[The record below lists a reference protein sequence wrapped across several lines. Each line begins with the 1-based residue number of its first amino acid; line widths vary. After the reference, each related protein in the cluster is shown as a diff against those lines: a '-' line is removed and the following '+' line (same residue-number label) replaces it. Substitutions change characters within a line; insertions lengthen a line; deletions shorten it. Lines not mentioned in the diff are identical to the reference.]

1 MRLAQL
7 GLPTGQHGLR
17 YSSTAAH
24 ETAPW
29 LSVWTLYGGGAM
41 RFIPD
46 LSLHLVFDL
55 SGRYEVEPFLW
66 YTGAAWCEMEVPS
79 GSELVGLQLPVWDAR
94 SMQQQTAYDDTDDTA
109 YVKTVRVTSEWV
121 FQLYAALLDAR
132 DNAAQHGGE
141 LAIDGVIELFASYAA
156 GELGTDFS
164 GYFVSVATT
173 ADGDRH
179 ITHSG
184 YSQRHER
191 RLYTRYVGITRKRF
205 ERVARLHR
213 ALERLRATGRFD
225 PQEFYDQAHMI
236 NEFRALCGYT
246 PRQVLQMFAA

>member
-7 GLPTGQHGLR
+7 GLPTGQNDLR
-17 YSSTAAH
+17 YSSTVADA
-24 ETAPW
+24 TAPW
-29 LSVWTLYGGGAM
+29 LSIWTLYGDGAM

-66 YTGAAWCEMEVPS
+66 YTGAAWCEMDVPS

-94 SMQQQTAYDDTDDTA
+94 SIEQQTAHNDTPDTA
-109 YVKTVRVTSEWV
+109 YVKTVRVTSDWV

-132 DNAAQHGGE
+132 DQAARHDGE
-141 LAIDGVIELFASYAA
+141 LAIGAVIELFQPYAA

-173 ADGDRH
+173 ADGDQRV
-179 ITHSG
+179 THSG
-184 YSQRHER
+184 YSPRHER

-213 ALERLRATGRFD
+213 ALDRLRATGRAD

-246 PRQVLQMFAA
+246 PRQVIQMFAA